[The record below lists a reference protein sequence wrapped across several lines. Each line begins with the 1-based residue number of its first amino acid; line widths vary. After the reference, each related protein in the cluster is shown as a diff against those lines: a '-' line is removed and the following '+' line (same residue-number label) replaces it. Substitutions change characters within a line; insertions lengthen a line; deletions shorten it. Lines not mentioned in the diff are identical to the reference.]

1 MTKNMFTHDEVL
13 NQIIPYRL
21 DAIEALKFV
30 LRLRES
36 WDTHRPMKIYF
47 DDRLQ
52 ITGNSNAFMNPVI
65 EAGVIHCR
73 ALLEFLGLRV
83 SPNNPTKLVQ
93 RSRNNHPDDWGIED
107 FTNAA
112 GALPLVTPQQAVSK
126 YKGDPIEA
134 EKALASVLHMANK
147 GLAHLTAGLSAAASE
162 ISLLDIASHGVPAL
176 VISHLYTPLG
186 LAAPKTSIS
195 STRRDDC

>member
-1 MTKNMFTHDEVL
+1 MFTRDEVL

-21 DAIEALKFV
+21 DAIAALNLV
-30 LRLRES
+30 LCLRKA
-36 WDTHRPMKIYF
+36 WDAPRPMKIYF

-52 ITGNSNAFMNPVI
+52 ITGNSSAFMNPVI

-83 SPNNPTKLVQ
+83 SPNDPTKLVA
-93 RSRNNHPDDWGIED
+93 RGRKSRVDDWVIED
-107 FTNAA
+107 FANTA
-112 GALPLVTPQQAVSK
+112 GALPPVTPHQAVSR
-126 YKGDPIEA
+126 YKGDPVEA
-134 EKALASVLHMANK
+134 ETALASVLHTANK
-147 GLAHLTAGLSAAASE
+147 GLAHLTAGLSVAATE
-162 ISLLDIASHGVPAL
+162 INTLEIASRGVPAL

-195 STRRDDC
+195 SAKRDDC